1 MKKYSWKAKS
11 DDGAFEDDSKIKFD
25 TKKEA
30 YNNMRHHALV
40 KMKWNT
46 EWEDFSDMSKEDC
59 IGYNVTFHQDYI
71 IHTSYSGTY
80 TYEIVEQT
88 ETTRKHN
95 RTWEVIDSFTPREG
109 YDWEVC
115 RIYGVGAIWMN
126 NVEGYIVLIEESNR
140 ILKSDI

>member
-1 MKKYSWKAKS
+1 MKYSWKVKS

-46 EWEDFSDMSKEDC
+46 EWEDFDDMSEEDW
-59 IGYNVTFHQDYI
+59 IGYDVKFHQDYI

-80 TYEIVEQT
+80 TYEIVEHA
-88 ETTRKHN
+88 ETIRKHN
-95 RTWEVIDSFTPREG
+95 RTWEVLDLFLPIEN
-109 YDWEVC
+109 DWEV
-115 RIYGVGAIWMN
+115 GVFEGLGTMWMN
-126 NVEGYIVLIEESNR
+126 NMDGYMILIAENGR

>member
-1 MKKYSWKAKS
+1 MKYSWKAKS

-30 YNNMRHHALV
+30 YNNMRHHALA

-46 EWEDFSDMSKEDC
+46 EWEDFDDMSKEDW
-59 IGYNVTFHQDYI
+59 IGYDVKFHQDYI

-80 TYEIVEQT
+80 VYEIVEHP
-88 ETTRKHN
+88 EIIRKHD
-95 RTWEVIDSFTPREG
+95 RTWEVLESFTPKEM
-109 YDWEVC
+109 YDWLIATFDEV
-115 RIYGVGAIWMN
+115 GEMWMN
-126 NVEGYIVLIEESNR
+126 NHDGYMVLIEPSGR